1 MIRPAMQ
8 TVTGPTDMSSSTFN
22 AAAAF
27 KGPAFAG
34 LGAALLFGLG
44 AALIAVL
51 GDPAGRPPVAR
62 QALGP
67 APVTRAEEIQTAEIR
82 RPVEFTQTDNEI
94 EPSLAGVPE
103 TFEATPPEQG
113 SDPARA
119 EAEHA
124 GQTNPEALV
133 AAPLAGLT
141 TPGPSGPLPAIG
153 PDGTRPDQAYARP
166 WHGDPNQPTISIVIG
181 GMGLNRAVTE
191 AAINDLPPEVAL
203 SFAPYSRDLQSWV
216 DRARAAGHEVLIEVP
231 MEPFDYP
238 NNDPGPHT
246 LLADAP
252 DSENARRLYWLMSQ
266 TTGYFAMTNYLGARF
281 STSEPALEH
290 VMEVLEERGVS
301 FLHDGTGRRSTIAD
315 AGNGAGAHWGIA
327 DRVLDEDPS
336 PSAVDDRL
344 LTLEALALQNGSSIG
359 AGFAY
364 RSTVDQVARWAEG
377 LEARGYAL
385 APPSAVMA
393 RQQAE
398 RGGLARTAAVSE
410 DHH

>member
-1 MIRPAMQ
+1 
-8 TVTGPTDMSSSTFN
+8 MSQAAVRTSSV
-22 AAAAF
+22 F

-34 LGAALLFGLG
+34 LGAALLFGIG
-44 AALIAVL
+44 ATLIALL

-67 APVTRAEEIQTAEIR
+67 APVSQPEEIQTAQVR
-82 RPVEFTQTDNEI
+82 NPVEFNEPDTDT
-94 EPSLAGVPE
+94 EPSLAGVPDH
-103 TFEATPPEQG
+103 FEAPPAEHG
-113 SDPARA
+113 SDPATA
-119 EAEHA
+119 EAAHA

-141 TPGPSGPLPAIG
+141 SPGPSGPLPAIG

-166 WHGDPNQPTISIVIG
+166 WHGDPNAPMIAVVIG

-191 AAINDLPPEVAL
+191 AAIEELPPEVAL
-203 SFAPYSRDLQSWV
+203 SFAPYSRDLQSWI

-252 DSENARRLYWLMSQ
+252 DSENSRRLYWLMSQ
-266 TTGYFAMTNYLGARF
+266 ATGYFAMTNYLGARF

-290 VMEVLEERGVS
+290 VMATLEERGVS
-301 FLHDGTGRRSTIAD
+301 FLHDGTGRRSTIEA
-315 AGNGAGAHWGIA
+315 AGDSASARWGIA

-344 LTLEALALQNGSSIG
+344 LTLEALALQNGSSVG

-364 RSTVDQVARWAEG
+364 RSTVDQIARWAEG

-398 RGGLARTAAVSE
+398 RGGPAQPASNA
-410 DHH
+410 H

>member
-1 MIRPAMQ
+1 
-8 TVTGPTDMSSSTFN
+8 MSSTPLR
-22 AAAAF
+22 ATQAF
-27 KGPAFAG
+27 RAPALAG
-34 LGAALLFGLG
+34 LGAAFLFGIG
-44 AALIAVL
+44 ALMIAFL

-62 QALGP
+62 QALAPLP
-67 APVTRAEEIQTAEIR
+67 APTPEAVQTVETR
-82 RPVEFTQTDNEI
+82 RPVEFSAPDTDI
-94 EPSLAGVPE
+94 EPTLSGVPE
-103 TFEATPPEQG
+103 TFEAAPPGQG
-113 SDPARA
+113 SDPAQA
-119 EAEHA
+119 EAGHA
-124 GQTNPEALV
+124 RQTDPDALV

-166 WHGDPNQPTISIVIG
+166 WDGDPNTPMIAVVIG

-191 AAINDLPPEVAL
+191 AAIDDLPPEVAL
-203 SFAPYSRDLQSWV
+203 SFAPYSRDLQSWI
-216 DRARAAGHEVLIEVP
+216 DRARAAGHEVLVEVP

-252 DSENARRLYWLMSQ
+252 NSENSRRLYWLMSQ
-266 TTGYFAMTNYLGARF
+266 AAGYFAMTNYLGARF
-281 STSEPALEH
+281 STSEPALGH
-290 VMEVLEERGVS
+290 LMATLEERGVS
-301 FLHDGTGRRSTIAD
+301 FLHDGSGRRSTIEA
-315 AGNGAGAHWGIA
+315 AGGNAGARWGIA

-344 LTLEALALQNGSSIG
+344 LTIEALALQNGSSIG

-364 RSTVDQVARWAEG
+364 RSTVEQVARWAEG

-398 RGGLARTAAVSE
+398 RGGPGRTASAA
-410 DHH
+410 D

>member
-1 MIRPAMQ
+1 
-8 TVTGPTDMSSSTFN
+8 MSSTPLR
-22 AAAAF
+22 ATQAF
-27 KGPAFAG
+27 RAPALAG
-34 LGAALLFGLG
+34 LGAALLFGIG
-44 AALIAVL
+44 ALMIAFL

-62 QALGP
+62 QALAPLP
-67 APVTRAEEIQTAEIR
+67 APPPEIVQTVQTR
-82 RPVEFTQTDNEI
+82 RPVEFTEPDTDI
-94 EPSLAGVPE
+94 EPTLSGVPE
-103 TFEATPPEQG
+103 TFQAPTGQG
-113 SDPARA
+113 SDPAQA

-124 GQTNPEALV
+124 RQTDPDALV

-166 WHGDPNQPTISIVIG
+166 WHGDPNTPMIAVVIG

-191 AAINDLPPEVAL
+191 SAIDELPPEVAL
-203 SFAPYSRDLQSWV
+203 SFAPYARDLQSWI
-216 DRARAAGHEVLIEVP
+216 DRARAAGHEVLVEVP

-252 DSENARRLYWLMSQ
+252 NSENSRRLYWLMSQ
-266 TTGYFAMTNYLGARF
+266 ATGYFAMTNYLGARF
-281 STSEPALEH
+281 STSEPALGH
-290 VMEVLEERGVS
+290 LMATLEERGVS
-301 FLHDGTGRRSTIAD
+301 FLHDGTGRRSTIEA
-315 AGNGAGAHWGIA
+315 AGGNAGARWGIA

-344 LTLEALALQNGSSIG
+344 LTLEALALQNGSSVG

-398 RGGLARTAAVSE
+398 RNGSTASATNA
-410 DHH
+410 H

>member
-1 MIRPAMQ
+1 
-8 TVTGPTDMSSSTFN
+8 MSNTSLRTTQ
-22 AAAAF
+22 AF
-27 KGPAFAG
+27 KAPALAG
-34 LGAALLFGLG
+34 LGAALLFGIG
-44 AALIAVL
+44 ALMITLL

-62 QALGP
+62 QALASLP
-67 APVTRAEEIQTAEIR
+67 DAAPPDVIRTAEIR
-82 RPVEFTQTDNEI
+82 RPVEFSEPDTDI
-94 EPSLAGVPE
+94 EPSLSGVPE
-103 TFEATPPEQG
+103 TFEATPSGEG

-124 GQTNPEALV
+124 RQTHPDALV
-133 AAPLAGLT
+133 AAPIAGLT

-153 PDGTRPDQAYARP
+153 PDGTRPDQAYARS
-166 WHGDPNQPTISIVIG
+166 WQGDPNTPMIAVVIG

-191 AAINDLPPEVAL
+191 AAINDLPAEVAL
-203 SFAPYSRDLQSWV
+203 SFAPYSRDLQSWI
-216 DRARAAGHEVLIEVP
+216 DRARAAGHEVLVEVP

-252 DSENARRLYWLMSQ
+252 NSENSRRLYWLMSQ
-266 TTGYFAMTNYLGARF
+266 ATGYFAMTNYLGARF
-281 STSEPALEH
+281 STSEPALGH
-290 VMEVLEERGVS
+290 LMATLEERGVS
-301 FLHDGTGRRSTIAD
+301 FLHDGTGRRSTIEA
-315 AGNGAGAHWGIA
+315 AGGNAGARWGIA

-344 LTLEALALQNGSSIG
+344 LTIEALALQNGSSIG

-364 RSTVDQVARWAEG
+364 RSTVEQVARWAEG
-377 LEARGYAL
+377 LESRGYAL

-398 RGGLARTAAVSE
+398 RSRPARTASTTQ
-410 DHH
+410 

>member
-1 MIRPAMQ
+1 
-8 TVTGPTDMSSSTFN
+8 MSSTPLR
-22 AAAAF
+22 ATQAF
-27 KGPAFAG
+27 RAPALAG
-34 LGAALLFGLG
+34 LGAALLFGIG
-44 AALIAVL
+44 ALMIAFL

-62 QALGP
+62 QALAPLP
-67 APVTRAEEIQTAEIR
+67 APPPEVIQTVETR
-82 RPVEFTQTDNEI
+82 RPVEFTEPDTDI
-94 EPSLAGVPE
+94 EPTLSGVPE
-103 TFEATPPEQG
+103 TFQAPSGQG
-113 SDPARA
+113 SDPAQA

-124 GQTNPEALV
+124 RQTDPDALV
-133 AAPLAGLT
+133 AAPLPGLT

-166 WHGDPNQPTISIVIG
+166 WHGDPNTPMIAVVIG

-191 AAINDLPPEVAL
+191 SAIDDLPPEVAL
-203 SFAPYSRDLQSWV
+203 SFAPYARDLQSWI
-216 DRARAAGHEVLIEVP
+216 DRARAAGHEVLVEVP

-252 DSENARRLYWLMSQ
+252 NSENSRRLYWLMSQ
-266 TTGYFAMTNYLGARF
+266 ATGYFAMTNYLGARF
-281 STSEPALEH
+281 STSEPALGH
-290 VMEVLEERGVS
+290 LMATLEERGVS
-301 FLHDGTGRRSTIAD
+301 FLHDGTGRRSTIEA
-315 AGNGAGAHWGIA
+315 AGGNAGARWGIA

-336 PSAVDDRL
+336 PTAIDDRL
-344 LTLEALALQNGSSIG
+344 LTLEALALQNGSSVG

-398 RGGLARTAAVSE
+398 RSGSAVSATNA
-410 DHH
+410 H

>member
-1 MIRPAMQ
+1 
-8 TVTGPTDMSSSTFN
+8 MSGTTLN
-22 AAAAF
+22 TTHAF
-27 KGPAFAG
+27 KAPALAG
-34 LGAALLFGLG
+34 LGAALLFGIG
-44 AALIAVL
+44 ALMIAFL
-51 GDPAGRPPVAR
+51 GDPAGRPPLAR
-62 QALGP
+62 QALAP
-67 APVTRAEEIQTAEIR
+67 APTPPPAEIETAEIR
-82 RPVEFTQTDNEI
+82 RPVEFTTPDTDV
-94 EPSLAGVPE
+94 EPLLSGVSE
-103 TFEATPPEQG
+103 TFEATPSELG
-113 SDPARA
+113 SDPAHA
-119 EAEHA
+119 EAQHA
-124 GQTNPEALV
+124 AQTNPDALV
-133 AAPLAGLT
+133 IAPLTGLT

-166 WHGDPNQPTISIVIG
+166 WHGDPNMPMIAVVIG

-191 AAINDLPPEVAL
+191 AAITDLPPEIAL
-203 SFAPYSRDLQSWV
+203 SFAPYSRDLQSWI
-216 DRARAAGHEVLIEVP
+216 DRARAAGHEVLVEVP

-252 DSENARRLYWLMSQ
+252 NSENSRRLYWLMSQ

-281 STSEPALEH
+281 STSEPALGH
-290 VMEVLEERGVS
+290 MMATLEERGVS
-301 FLHDGTGRRSTIAD
+301 FLHDGTGRRSTIEA
-315 AGNGAGAHWGIA
+315 AGGNAGAQWGIA

-344 LTLEALALQNGSSIG
+344 LTLEALSLQNGSSVG

-398 RGGLARTAAVSE
+398 RGGSRTPVAN
-410 DHH
+410 DH

>member
-1 MIRPAMQ
+1 
-8 TVTGPTDMSSSTFN
+8 MSSSTFS
-22 AAAAF
+22 AASAF

-34 LGAALLFGLG
+34 LGAALFFALG
-44 AALIAVL
+44 ATLIAFL
-51 GDPAGRPPVAR
+51 GDADGRPPVAR

-67 APVTRAEEIQTAEIR
+67 APVVRAEEVHTAEVR
-82 RPVEFTQTDNEI
+82 RPVEFTQTDTEI
-94 EPSLAGVPE
+94 EPSLSGAPE
-103 TFEATPPEQG
+103 TFEAPQPEHG

-141 TPGPSGPLPAIG
+141 TPGPSGPLPSIG

-166 WHGDPNQPTISIVIG
+166 WHGDPNMPMISVVIG

-203 SFAPYSRDLQSWV
+203 SFAPYSRDLQSWI

-246 LLADAP
+246 LLADATNA
-252 DSENARRLYWLMSQ
+252 ENSRRLYWLMSQ
-266 TTGYFAMTNYLGARF
+266 ATGYFAMTNYLGARF

-290 VMEVLEERGVS
+290 VMTTLEERGVA
-301 FLHDGTGRRSTIAD
+301 FLHDGTGRRSTIEA
-315 AGNGAGAHWGIA
+315 AGDGAQAHWGIA

-364 RSTVDQVARWAEG
+364 RSTVDQIARWTEG

-398 RGGLARTAAVSE
+398 RGGPARTASAAE
-410 DHH
+410 NRH

>member
-1 MIRPAMQ
+1 
-8 TVTGPTDMSSSTFN
+8 MSGNTTSATQ
-22 AAAAF
+22 AF
-27 KGPAFAG
+27 KAPALAG
-34 LGAALLFGLG
+34 VGAALLFGIG
-44 AALIAVL
+44 ALMIAFL

-62 QALGP
+62 QALAPIPEP
-67 APVTRAEEIQTAEIR
+67 ALQDVQTADIR
-82 RPVEFTQTDNEI
+82 RPVEFTSPDTEI
-94 EPSLAGVPE
+94 EPSLSGVPE
-103 TFEATPPEQG
+103 TFEATPPVDG
-113 SDPARA
+113 SDPAHA
-119 EAEHA
+119 EAQHA
-124 GQTNPEALV
+124 GQTNPNALV
-133 AAPLAGLT
+133 TAPLTGLT

-166 WHGDPNQPTISIVIG
+166 WHGDPNMPMIAVVIG

-203 SFAPYSRDLQSWV
+203 SFAPYSRDLQSWI
-216 DRARAAGHEVLIEVP
+216 DQARAVGHEVLIEVP

-252 DSENARRLYWLMSQ
+252 NSENSRRLYWLMSQ
-266 TTGYFAMTNYLGARF
+266 ATGYFAMTNYLGARF
-281 STSEPALEH
+281 STSEPALGH
-290 VMEVLEERGVS
+290 LMATLEERGVS
-301 FLHDGTGRRSTIAD
+301 FLHDGTGRRSTIEA
-315 AGNGAGAHWGIA
+315 AGGNAGARWGIA

-344 LTLEALALQNGSSIG
+344 LTLEALALQNGSAVG

-364 RSTVDQVARWAEG
+364 RSTVDQVARWADG

-398 RGGLARTAAVSE
+398 RGGSQTASSSS
-410 DHH
+410 H

>member
-1 MIRPAMQ
+1 
-8 TVTGPTDMSSSTFN
+8 MSSSTLD
-22 AAAAF
+22 ATHAF
-27 KGPAFAG
+27 KAPALAG

-44 AALIAVL
+44 AVLIAVL

-62 QALGP
+62 QAL
-67 APVTRAEEIQTAEIR
+67 APVAAPPPAEIQTAEIR
-82 RPVEFTQTDNEI
+82 RPVEFSVPDTDV
-94 EPSLAGVPE
+94 EPSLSGVPE
-103 TFEATPPEQG
+103 TFVATQPEQG
-113 SDPARA
+113 SDPAHA
-119 EAEHA
+119 EAQHA
-124 GQTNPEALV
+124 AQANSEALT
-133 AAPLAGLT
+133 AAPLTGLT

-166 WHGDPNQPTISIVIG
+166 WHGDPNMPMIAVVIG
-181 GMGLNRAVTE
+181 SMGLNRAVTE
-191 AAINDLPPEVAL
+191 SAINDLPPEIAL
-203 SFAPYSRDLQSWV
+203 SFAPYSNNLQEWI

-238 NNDPGPHT
+238 DNDPGPHT

-252 DSENARRLYWLMSQ
+252 NTENSRRLYWLMSQ
-266 TTGYFAMTNYLGARF
+266 ATGYFAMTNYLGARF
-281 STSEPALEH
+281 STSEPALGH
-290 VMEVLEERGVS
+290 MMATLEERGVS
-301 FLHDGTGRRSTIAD
+301 FLHDGTGRRSTIEA
-315 AGNGAGAHWGIA
+315 AGGNAGARWGIA

-344 LTLEALALQNGSSIG
+344 LTLEALALQNGSSVG

-398 RGGLARTAAVSE
+398 RGGTQATASN
-410 DHH
+410 DH

>member
-1 MIRPAMQ
+1 MIRLACPIA
-8 TVTGPTDMSSSTFN
+8 TDFAEMSSTTYS
-22 AAAAF
+22 AASAF

-34 LGAALLFGLG
+34 LGAALLFGIG
-44 AALIAVL
+44 AVLIAVL
-51 GDPAGRPPVAR
+51 GDPDGRPPVAR

-67 APVTRAEEIQTAEIR
+67 APVAPAQEIITAEVR
-82 RPVEFTQTDNEI
+82 RPVEFSQTDADI
-94 EPSLAGVPE
+94 EPSLAGVAE
-103 TFEATPPEQG
+103 TFEAPAAAEG
-113 SDPARA
+113 SDPAQA
-119 EAEHA
+119 EAVHA
-124 GQTNPEALV
+124 GQLDPDALV
-133 AAPLAGLT
+133 AAPIAGLT

-166 WHGDPNQPTISIVIG
+166 WHGDPNTPMIAIVIG

-191 AAINDLPPEVAL
+191 SAIEDLPPEVAL

-252 DSENARRLYWLMSQ
+252 PTENARRLYWLMSQ
-266 TTGYFAMTNYLGARF
+266 ASGYFAMTNYLGARF

-290 VMEVLEERGVS
+290 VMAALEERGVS
-301 FLHDGTGRRSTIAD
+301 FLHDGTGRRSTIEAAAD
-315 AGNGAGAHWGIA
+315 GAGARWGIA

-344 LTLEALALQNGSSIG
+344 LTLEALALQNGASIG

-364 RSTVDQVARWAEG
+364 RSTVDQIARWAEG

-398 RGGLARTAAVSE
+398 RGGPVQHAANA
-410 DHH
+410 H

>member
-1 MIRPAMQ
+1 
-8 TVTGPTDMSSSTFN
+8 MSSTTFN
-22 AAAAF
+22 AASAF

-34 LGAALLFGLG
+34 LGAALLFGIG

-51 GDPAGRPPVAR
+51 GDPDGQPPVAR

-67 APVTRAEEIQTAEIR
+67 APEPAAAEITTAEV
-82 RPVEFTQTDNEI
+82 RPPIEFTQTDTEI
-94 EPSLAGVPE
+94 EPTLSGAPE
-103 TFEATPPEQG
+103 TFEAPAGG
-113 SDPARA
+113 SNPAQA

-124 GQTNPEALV
+124 GQTHPDALV
-133 AAPLAGLT
+133 AAPITGLT

-166 WHGDPNQPTISIVIG
+166 WHGDPNAPMIAIVIG

-191 AAINDLPPEVAL
+191 TAIDELPPEVAL

-252 DSENARRLYWLMSQ
+252 PTENARRLYWLMSQ
-266 TTGYFAMTNYLGARF
+266 ATGYFAMTNYLGARF

-290 VMEVLEERGVS
+290 VMAALEERGVS
-301 FLHDGTGRRSTIAD
+301 FLHDGTGRRSTIEA
-315 AGNGAGAHWGIA
+315 AGDNAGARWGIA

-344 LTLEALALQNGSSIG
+344 LTLEALALQNGASVG

-364 RSTVDQVARWAEG
+364 RSTVDQIARWAEG
-377 LEARGYAL
+377 LEARGYTL

-398 RGGLARTAAVSE
+398 RGGPARTASANA
-410 DHH
+410 H